1 MVLDPSLGSHEALTK
16 GFQWPL
22 PPRFNIGVAVCDR
35 WALDP
40 TRTQAPALIVEGTD
54 GAVQVTTFAALKVE
68 SDRMANV
75 LAGLGVAR
83 GDRVALL
90 LPQRRETAA
99 AHVAIYK
106 SGAIAVPLFT
116 LFGQDALTYRL
127 GDCGASVVLTDGANA
142 ARLMEAIAP
151 LSPRPQVVVVDP
163 GGPAGT
169 HDLATLM
176 TRASGVFTPVDT
188 GPDDPALIIYTS
200 GTTGK
205 PKGALHAHRVLL
217 GHLPGVEMPH
227 DFFPREG
234 DLFWTPADWAWIGGL
249 LDVLLPSLFHGVP
262 VLAHRAAKF
271 DPEAALDL
279 MARHRVR
286 NVFMPPTALRMIR
299 QLPDT
304 RVAGRVA
311 LRTVGSGGE
320 TLGRDLLDWGET
332 VLGAP
337 INEFYGQ
344 TECNLVVANN
354 AALFPIRPG
363 AMGKAVPGHRVAII
377 GEDGQEKADGD
388 LGLVAVARPDPVMFL
403 EYWNN
408 PEATQGKF
416 IGDWLV
422 TGDMGHRDPEGY
434 LWFKGRDDDVI
445 TSAGYRIGP
454 GEVEDVLS
462 THPAVRQVAV
472 VGVPDPERTE
482 IVKAFIVPKDP
493 AVLDDPDAAARLTRE
508 IQDFAKARHAAHAY
522 PRSIAFLEALPT
534 TATGKIRRKDLRDLP
549 S

>member
-1 MVLDPSLGSHEALTK
+1 MVLDPSLGSYEAVAQ
-16 GFQWPL
+16 GFHWTL

-35 WALDP
+35 WANDP
-40 TRTQAPALIVEGTD
+40 ATAQSPALIVEGAD
-54 GAVQVTTFAALKVE
+54 GATQVTSFAALKAE
-68 SDRMANV
+68 SDRLANG
-75 LAGLGVAR
+75 LADLGVTK
-83 GDRVALL
+83 GDRVAIL

-99 AHVAIYK
+99 AHVAVYK
-106 SGAIAVPLFT
+106 MGAIAVPLFT

-127 GDCGASVVLTDGANA
+127 GNCGARVVLTDGANA
-142 ARLMEAIAP
+142 ARLMEAIES
-151 LSPRPQVVVVDP
+151 LSPRPKVLVVDP
-163 GGPAGT
+163 DGPAGT
-169 HDLATLM
+169 IDLAELLA
-176 TRASGVFTPVDT
+176 RSASEFTPVDT
-188 GPDDPALIIYTS
+188 GADDPALIIYTS

-227 DFFPREG
+227 DFFPRDG

-249 LDVLLPSLFHGVP
+249 LDVLLPSLFHGKP

-271 DPEAALDL
+271 EAEAALDL
-279 MARHRVR
+279 MARHKVR

-299 QLPDT
+299 QLPDEKV
-304 RVAGRVA
+304 RGRVA
-311 LRTVGSGGE
+311 LRSLGSGGE
-320 TLGRDLLDWGET
+320 TLGRDLLDWGKT
-332 VLGAP
+332 VLGVT

-354 AALFPIRPG
+354 AALFPTRPG

-377 GEDGQEKADGD
+377 GEDGQEKPDGE
-388 LGLVAVARPDPVMFL
+388 LGLVAIARPDPVMFL

-408 PEATQGKF
+408 PEATAGKF
-416 IGDWLV
+416 IGDWLI

-454 GEVEDVLS
+454 GEVEDTLS
-462 THPAVRQVAV
+462 THPAVAQVAV
-472 VGVPDPERTE
+472 IGIPDPQRTE
-482 IVKAFIVPKDP
+482 VVKAFIVPKDP
-493 AVLDDPDAAARLTRE
+493 RVLDDPELSARLTRE
-508 IQDFAKARHAAHAY
+508 IQEFAKARHAAHAY
-522 PRSIAFLEALPT
+522 PRQIAFLDALPT

-549 S
+549 